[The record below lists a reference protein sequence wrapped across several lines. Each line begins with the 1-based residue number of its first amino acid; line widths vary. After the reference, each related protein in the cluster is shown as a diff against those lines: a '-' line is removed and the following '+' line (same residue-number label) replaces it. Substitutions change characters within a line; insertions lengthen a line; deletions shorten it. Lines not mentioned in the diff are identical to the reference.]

1 LDSQALWIAAAAV
14 AGVGLVLG
22 FLLGRRASRR
32 VAARARELEER
43 LQIAE
48 EDMTRYRAQ
57 VSDHFAET
65 SRLLRDLTVQYRNV
79 YEHLSDGARTL
90 CPDAGALLAPSL
102 AEAALPASASIHP
115 DAAGTADPD
124 AAGTADPDAAGTA
137 DPDAAGTAAAG
148 AGEEAAPDEPVDESQ
163 LDLRLGGAWREDDEG
178 EDLGPLLDESSE
190 STPRDESSR

>member
-1 LDSQALWIAAAAV
+1 LESQTLWIAAAAA
-14 AGVGLVLG
+14 AGVGLVVG

-32 VAARARELEER
+32 VAARARDLEER

-65 SRLLRDLTVQYRNV
+65 SRLLRDLTLQYRNV

-102 AEAALPASASIHP
+102 AEAALPASATAHP
-115 DAAGTADPD
+115 DPE
-124 AAGTADPDAAGTA
+124 
-137 DPDAAGTAAAG
+137 GTAAAPG
-148 AGEEAAPDEPVDESQ
+148 EPVDESQ
-163 LDLRLGGAWREDDEG
+163 LDLGLGGGGAWREDDPGEG
-178 EDLGPLLDESSE
+178 LGPLLDESAE
-190 STPRDESSR
+190 PAPRDERAR

>member
-1 LDSQALWIAAAAV
+1 VESQTLWIAAAAA
-14 AGVGLVLG
+14 AGVGLVVG

-32 VAARARELEER
+32 VAARARDLEER

-65 SRLLRDLTVQYRNV
+65 SRLLRDLTLQYRNV

-102 AEAALPASASIHP
+102 AEAALPASATAHP
-115 DAAGTADPD
+115 DPEGTAADPE
-124 AAGTADPDAAGTA
+124 GTAA
-137 DPDAAGTAAAG
+137 DPEGTAAAPG
-148 AGEEAAPDEPVDESQ
+148 EPVDESQ
-163 LDLRLGGAWREDDEG
+163 LDLGLGGGGAWREDDPGEG
-178 EDLGPLLDESSE
+178 LGPLLDESAE
-190 STPRDESSR
+190 PAPRDERAR

>member
-90 CPDAGALLAPSL
+90 CPDA
-102 AEAALPASASIHP
+102 
-115 DAAGTADPD
+115 AGTADPD